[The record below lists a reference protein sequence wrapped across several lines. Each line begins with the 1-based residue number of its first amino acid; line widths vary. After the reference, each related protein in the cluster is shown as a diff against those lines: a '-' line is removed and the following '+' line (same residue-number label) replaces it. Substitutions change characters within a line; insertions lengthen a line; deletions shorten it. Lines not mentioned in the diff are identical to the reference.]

1 MCVCVCVCVCVCAC
15 KWARV
20 SGGKCR
26 VVGAE
31 GVCVLRVCVC
41 TCVCVC
47 VCVHVCVCVCTCVCV
62 HVCVCVCYSHLSFF
76 HALLD
81 MLRFWLPLIFKPD
94 VPYFAPPM
102 TCLFQNNHNT
112 YQIQPQHVYQIQIGS
127 IVSNLQACVQA
138 RDCCEISSI
147 QASGLCL

>member
-1 MCVCVCVCVCVCAC
+1 MDHRRLWLCTYSHCVCVCVRVCVCTCVCVCVC
-15 KWARV
+15 
-20 SGGKCR
+20 
-26 VVGAE
+26 
-31 GVCVLRVCVC
+31 VCVC